1 MARAMINLSGRAAS
15 YPFGPAATSQNLC
28 DDALTMSKPAGRIHE
43 IEHHAADWATT
54 RPVVSGTQGVI
65 AAGHPLVSMAGMRML
80 LAGGNAFDA
89 AVAAGFAAAVVEP
102 TASYTLCGECVA
114 LVYDARRR
122 ETQALSGQ
130 GTAPGLATIEL
141 FRKRGLD
148 RIPTGP
154 GSDAHLSFTVPGAVD
169 AYLTLLETLG
179 TKTISEVLAPALHYA
194 ERGFPM
200 YEYMHRL
207 LAIPET
213 RSQFD
218 VYPPGGTAVFYPGGR
233 VPEVGE
239 VFVQPALAGTLRKL
253 VEVDAQGCDHRQAG
267 IAAARQRFYR
277 GDVAATIGAF
287 SERLGGLLRAG
298 DLAGYH
304 AGLESPVRMA
314 FAGREIVAQG
324 AWTQGPVLLQALGML
339 ATLDLRALGHNS
351 PRYIHVVTEA
361 LKLAFADRERYYGD
375 AGAVPLAELLSPA
388 YARQRA
394 ALIRQDRAMPEAP
407 SAGDPHGRGAA
418 GSARPVTPGARGT
431 GVAAGG
437 ADGTTHIAAIDRDGN
452 IVCLTPSGGVFRK
465 SAFAPE
471 LGCTLSTR
479 SEMFVLE
486 DGHPNALTPGKRP
499 RTTLVSYL
507 ICEAGVP
514 TTTVG
519 CPGGDDQSQADL
531 QIVLNLVVFG
541 MNPQQAVE
549 ASRFST
555 QTLVNS
561 FYPRAYRPG
570 QLNVEPG
577 IPESAR
583 AELRALGH
591 SVSEIGA
598 CGIGAVVTRRD
609 PASGALSAGADP
621 RRPTYALAW

>member
-1 MARAMINLSGRAAS
+1 M
-15 YPFGPAATSQNLC
+15 T
-28 DDALTMSKPAGRIHE
+28 TPAGRIHE
-43 IEHHAADWATT
+43 MEHHAADWATT
-54 RPVVSGTQGVI
+54 RPVVSGTQGVV

-130 GTAPGLATIEL
+130 GTAPALATIEF
-141 FRKRGLD
+141 FRGRGLD

-154 GSDAHLSFTVPGAVD
+154 GADAHLSFTVPGAVD
-169 AYLTLLETLG
+169 AYLTLLETHG
-179 TKTISEVLAPALHYA
+179 TKTISEVLAPAVQYA

-239 VFVQPALAGTLRKL
+239 VFVQPALAATLRKL
-253 VEVDAQGCDHRQAG
+253 MEVDAQGCDHRQAG

-277 GDVAATIGAF
+277 GDIAATIGAF
-287 SERLGGLLRAG
+287 SERLGGLLRAS

-314 FAGREIVAQG
+314 FAGREVVAQG

-394 ALIRQDRAMPEAP
+394 ALIRPDRAMPEAP
-407 SAGDPHGRGAA
+407 PPGDPTGRGAA

-452 IVCLTPSGGVFRK
+452 MICLTPSGGVFRK

-507 ICEAGVP
+507 ICEDGVP

-531 QIVLNLVVFG
+531 QLVLNLVIFG

-549 ASRFST
+549 APRFST

-577 IPESAR
+577 IPERTR

-591 SVSEIGA
+591 AVSEIGA

-609 PASGALSAGADP
+609 PATGALSAGADP
-621 RRPTYALAW
+621 RRPTYALSW